1 MAAFIFF
8 SGQEIQAFVYFSVE
22 SDTSHKWLQRDVH
35 IKDIESFRLL

>member
-22 SDTSHKWLQRDVH
+22 SDTSHNVWRDVH